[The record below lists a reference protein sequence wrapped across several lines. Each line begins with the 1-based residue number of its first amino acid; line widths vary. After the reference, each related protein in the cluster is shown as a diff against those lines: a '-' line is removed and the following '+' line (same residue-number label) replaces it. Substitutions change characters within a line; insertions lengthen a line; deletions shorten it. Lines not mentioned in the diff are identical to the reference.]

1 MTVKNKWNGGTY
13 EVWDISE
20 KSVKLKKEDGTIIEI
35 SKSEYQFNYRVEK

>member
-1 MTVKNKWNGGTY
+1 MFVINRWNKKYY
-13 EVWDISE
+13 EVWEISE